1 MLLATNP
8 ICRWFLLLIRMRR
21 IWCSIGFGLLMI
33 HRSTQNTVHYD
44 LLLSLTMKRPSRCP
58 SMNRLL
64 VKRNHKSRYNDK
76 LRTIWPIFID
86 LYWSSLMFTALFFL
100 DLRLSSMA
108 VYCSLF
114 LSVLIFLELYWSSW
128 SFYIVINLNSSL
140 LIYIHFYWYLLI
152 FIDLYWS
159 LMIFLDLLLSLFSLY
174 WSLFILIDLFYRY

>member
-76 LRTIWPIFID
+76 LRTLWPIFID
-86 LYWSSLMFTALFFL
+86 LPWCLLLFFILIFVYLPWPFIVLFFSLYWFSLNSIDPL
-100 DLRLSSMA
+100 DLFISLSI
-108 VYCSLF
+108 LTR
-114 LSVLIFLELYWSSW
+114 LYWSIFIFTDIYW
-128 SFYIVINLNSSL
+128 S
-140 LIYIHFYWYLLI
+140 LLI
-152 FIDLYWS
+152 FIDL
-159 LMIFLDLLLSLFSLY
+159 
-174 WSLFILIDLFYRY
+174 